1 MMEPMDAADLFKSKP
16 SSLLHSI
23 AEHFQNDSR
32 DFATRFDVLW
42 ENGSLLHKMG
52 RTKSFVDLLMS
63 VECVL
68 KAHALLSQSDKPV
81 EEAYLAVRRSGHDL
95 RKLVGLANYTPDR
108 TAYERL
114 ADSVADLQVHLR
126 YSFEAYEAFFPAW
139 TGRNDAEMNYTATI
153 SNNPWVL
160 SIRADVQ
167 TLIDASQPEFTGFIG
182 DDIETILKGEAEMR
196 QFYDEI
202 IKRR

>member
-1 MMEPMDAADLFKSKP
+1 MDAADLLKTKP

-23 AEHFQNDSR
+23 AEHFLNDSR

-42 ENGSLLHKMG
+42 ENGRLMHKMG

-68 KAHALLSQSDKPV
+68 KAHALLSLKDKPV

-95 RKLVGLANYTPDR
+95 RKLAALSSYVPDS
-108 TAYERL
+108 TAYENL
-114 ADSVADLQVHLR
+114 ANSLAELQVHLR

-153 SNNPWVL
+153 ANNPWVL

-167 TLIDASQPEFTGFIG
+167 TLIDALRPEFTGLVD
-182 DDIETILKGEAEMR
+182 DDIEAIFKGEAEMR

-202 IKRR
+202 IKKG

>member
-1 MMEPMDAADLFKSKP
+1 MDAPDLFMPKP

-52 RTKSFVDLLMS
+52 RTKSFVDHLMS

-95 RKLVGLANYTPDR
+95 RKLVDF
-108 TAYERL
+108 
-114 ADSVADLQVHLR
+114 D
-126 YSFEAYEAFFPAW
+126 F
-139 TGRNDAEMNYTATI
+139 
-153 SNNPWVL
+153 
-160 SIRADVQ
+160 
-167 TLIDASQPEFTGFIG
+167 
-182 DDIETILKGEAEMR
+182 
-196 QFYDEI
+196 
-202 IKRR
+202 

>member
-1 MMEPMDAADLFKSKP
+1 MDAADLFKTKP

-23 AEHFQNDSR
+23 AEHFLNDSR

-42 ENGSLLHKMG
+42 ENGRLMHKMG

-68 KAHALLSQSDKPV
+68 KAHALLSLKEKPV
-81 EEAYLAVRRSGHDL
+81 EEAYLAVRRSGHNL
-95 RKLVGLANYTPDR
+95 RKLAALASYVPDR
-108 TAYERL
+108 TAYENL
-114 ADSVADLQVHLR
+114 ANSLAELQVHLR

-153 SNNPWVL
+153 ANNPWVL

-167 TLIDASQPEFTGFIG
+167 TLIDALQPEFTGLVG
-182 DDIETILKGEAEMR
+182 DDIEAIWKGEAEMR

-202 IKRR
+202 IKKG

>member
-1 MMEPMDAADLFKSKP
+1 
-16 SSLLHSI
+16 
-23 AEHFQNDSR
+23 
-32 DFATRFDVLW
+32 
-42 ENGSLLHKMG
+42 
-52 RTKSFVDLLMS
+52 
-63 VECVL
+63 
-68 KAHALLSQSDKPV
+68 V

-95 RKLVGLANYTPDR
+95 RKLVSLANYTPDR

-114 ADSVADLQVHLR
+114 ADNVAELQIHLR
-126 YSFEAYEAFFPAW
+126 YSFEAYETFFPAW
-139 TGRNDAEMNYTATI
+139 TGRNDAEMNHAATI